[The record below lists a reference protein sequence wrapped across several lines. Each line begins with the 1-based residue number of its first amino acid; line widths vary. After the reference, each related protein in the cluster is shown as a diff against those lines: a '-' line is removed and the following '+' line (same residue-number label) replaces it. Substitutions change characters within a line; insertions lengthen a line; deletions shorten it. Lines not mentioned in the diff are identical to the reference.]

1 MRSWFQQS
9 FGRASVSKLLFKTA
23 IIKSR
28 FLLGSHSRLYM
39 PQSDRS
45 SNFEHELSSYNVG
58 LKEKRIETIIKGKT
72 KPEELIHW
80 PKPSPNQSQIQ
91 DHYKST

>member
-1 MRSWFQQS
+1 M
-9 FGRASVSKLLFKTA
+9 SKLLFKTV

-39 PQSDRS
+39 PKRDRS

-58 LKEKRIETIIKGKT
+58 LKEKRIETTIKGKT
-72 KPEELIHW
+72 KPKELIHRS
-80 PKPSPNQSQIQ
+80 KPSPNQSQIQ